1 MKLIVGLGNPGEKYK
16 NTRHNIG
23 FMVLDELLKMLNIDK
38 WKLEKNAEKAECI
51 CKKEKIVFIKPQKY
65 INLSGE
71 VIKEYIN
78 YYKIKPIDILVI
90 HDDMDLE
97 VGRIKLV
104 QSGSSAGHNGLKNIE
119 ENLQTKEYKRIKV
132 GIGKNKLKDVINH
145 VLGKINKKE
154 EEKIV
159 SSINLAVEIVLE
171 YFENDFVY
179 LMNKYNKKERKDE

>member
-1 MKLIVGLGNPGEKYK
+1 MKLIVGLGNPGKKYL

-23 FMVLDELLKMLNIDK
+23 FMVLDELLKKLNIDK
-38 WKLEKNAEKAECI
+38 WELEKNAEKAEYKY
-51 CKKEKIVFIKPQKY
+51 KKEKIIFIKPQKY

-71 VIKEYIN
+71 VIKDYIN
-78 YYKIKPIDILVI
+78 YYKVKTNDILVI

-97 VGRIKLV
+97 IGRIKLV

-119 ENLQTKEYKRIKV
+119 ENLQTKEYKRIKI
-132 GIGKNKLKDVINH
+132 GIGKNNLKNVINY

-159 SSINLAVEIVLE
+159 SSINLAAEIVLE
-171 YFENDFVY
+171 YFENDFIY